1 MSEPKCMICGV
12 DYQDHLGPVG
22 TCRELQEQR
31 KLVAELAEALRE
43 LRDFSSP
50 RHYRSGDRSLNAFQR
65 AAELLR
71 KVGK

>member
-1 MSEPKCMICGV
+1 MTNPTCEFCGV
-12 DYQDHLGPVG
+12 EYREHLGLIG